1 MPRHASNSERIARA
15 AAEAD
20 AKDLEKAAAKKKAAA
35 VAAAAPPRA
44 RATAAS
50 RAKPVPRLKVVWA
63 VGRPG
68 LEPAK
73 TFPYLERADADAD
86 ATRRG
91 DDFRVVA
98 LKVPMEP

>member
-35 VAAAAPPRA
+35 VAAAAPRV
-44 RATAAS
+44 RATPAS
-50 RAKPVPRLKVVWA
+50 RAKVLPRLKVVWA

>member
-1 MPRHASNSERIARA
+1 MPRHASNAERIARA

-35 VAAAAPPRA
+35 APQPRA
-44 RATAAS
+44 RATPAS
-50 RAKPVPRLKVVWA
+50 RAKAVPRLKIVWA

-73 TFPYLERADADAD
+73 TFPYLERSDADAD

>member
-35 VAAAAPPRA
+35 AAPPRA
-44 RATAAS
+44 RITPAS
-50 RAKPVPRLKVVWA
+50 RAKALPRLKVVWA

-68 LEPAK
+68 LEPVK
-73 TFPYLERADADAD
+73 TFPYLERTGADADAE
-86 ATRRG
+86 RRG